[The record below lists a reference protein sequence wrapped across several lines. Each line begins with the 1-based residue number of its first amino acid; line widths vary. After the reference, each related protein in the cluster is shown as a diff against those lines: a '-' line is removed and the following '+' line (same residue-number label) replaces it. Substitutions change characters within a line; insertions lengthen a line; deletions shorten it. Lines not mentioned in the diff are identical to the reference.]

1 VGYLSYTFIVTKKLR
16 LYNISKFY
24 YTYSN
29 RNFISDMTQ
38 TATLLRPATTWFDR
52 LLSAFI
58 LFLALFTI
66 AGPGAANTAMIR
78 QLDTSIGLIASK
90 TPYVVKNFEKIIN
103 FGSVNAEAATTVLN
117 VLNNLSETIFR
128 TIDIAWRKALSVLI
142 KKFVDSIFGL
152 FNKMLGAIESWI
164 DTLGA
169 LKDTVKSFFGALA
182 MKVYA
187 LQECLVNKSSEVVS
201 SLFGF
206 DTPKEKQSTQDAC
219 NQGSS
224 GTTDFSKNGDFNFSG
239 ATYGTDPNI
248 SLGDIQQIS
257 NSISNIRVG
266 SLLNFFSQQ
275 IIPGTEEKEGPA
287 KDKGTSTQATSNAPS
302 QNQIESQINDTANTI
317 AVAKQSSPTAV
328 ANSAPTQL
336 GSGPGALSNLRPGQV
351 TEAAKAKQE
360 IKKVIAQDTAA
371 AQVAKQNVVDA
382 APADCKFDNFISDT
396 GSADYNFSPV
406 NGFPTDSTFIAGSDS
421 NFNLSNAT
429 AVVGQ
434 ANSFD
439 VNVLTAEQC
448 KSAERVS
455 FTQTAAQAQQGQ
467 SGDNGFDIDSLIDS
481 LTKTLTDMINNL
493 ISKVFN
499 MLLSVVTK
507 FLSSIPGGE
516 FLSQAFS
523 EAFSGISS
531 AVQKSVSEISS
542 IYGDK
547 LKKATK

>member
-1 VGYLSYTFIVTKKLR
+1 VGCRFSIFTAIKKLS
-16 LYNISKFY
+16 LYNIDKFY
-24 YTYSN
+24 YTYFN
-29 RNFISDMTQ
+29 RNFISNMTQ
-38 TATLLRPATTWFDR
+38 TATQLRSTTTWFDR

-58 LFLALFTI
+58 LFLALFTVT
-66 AGPGAANTAMIR
+66 GPGAANTAMIR

-90 TPYVVKNFEKIIN
+90 TPYVVKNFEKIIT
-103 FGSVNAEAATTVLN
+103 FGSINAEAATTVLN

-128 TIDIAWRKALSVLI
+128 VIDIAWRKALSVLI
-142 KKFVDSIFGL
+142 KKFVDTIFGL
-152 FNKMLGAIESWI
+152 FNKIIGAIESWI

-206 DTPKEKQSTQDAC
+206 DAPKEKQSTQDAC

-224 GTTDFSKNGDFNFSG
+224 GATDFSKNGDFNFDG
-239 ATYGTDPNI
+239 ATYGIDPNI

-257 NSISNIRVG
+257 NSLSNIRVG
-266 SLLNFFSQQ
+266 NLLNFFSQQ

-287 KDKGTSTQATSNAPS
+287 KDKGTNTQSVSNIPTAS
-302 QNQIESQINDTANTI
+302 QTEALINNTANTI
-317 AVAKQSSPTAV
+317 AAAKQSSSTSV
-328 ANSAPTQL
+328 ANNAPSQL

-371 AQVAKQNVVDA
+371 AQIAQKNVVDA

-396 GSADYNFSPV
+396 GSSDTTFAP
-406 NGFPTDSTFIAGSDS
+406 STAFQITPDQFTVSSD
-421 NFNLSNAT
+421 FKISNAT

-448 KSAERVS
+448 KSAERIS

-467 SGDNGFDIDSLIDS
+467 SGDNGFDIDSLIDG

-507 FLSSIPGGE
+507 FLGSLPGGE

-523 EAFSGISS
+523 EAFNGVST
-531 AVQKSVSEISS
+531 AVQNGVSEIFNIYSDKAKKS
-542 IYGDK
+542 I
-547 LKKATK
+547 

>member
-1 VGYLSYTFIVTKKLR
+1 
-16 LYNISKFY
+16 
-24 YTYSN
+24 
-29 RNFISDMTQ
+29 MTQ
-38 TATLLRPATTWFDR
+38 TATQLRSTTTWFDR

-58 LFLALFTI
+58 LFLALFTVT
-66 AGPGAANTAMIR
+66 GPGAANTAMIR

-90 TPYVVKNFEKIIN
+90 TPYVVKNFEKIIT
-103 FGSVNAEAATTVLN
+103 FGSINAEAATTVLN

-128 TIDIAWRKALSVLI
+128 VIDIAWRKALSVLI
-142 KKFVDSIFGL
+142 KKFVDTIFGL
-152 FNKMLGAIESWI
+152 FNKIIGAIESWI

-206 DTPKEKQSTQDAC
+206 DAPKEKQSTQDAC

-224 GTTDFSKNGDFNFSG
+224 GATDFSKNGDFNFDG
-239 ATYGTDPNI
+239 ATYGIDPNI

-257 NSISNIRVG
+257 NSLSNIRVG
-266 SLLNFFSQQ
+266 NLLNFFSQQ

-287 KDKGTSTQATSNAPS
+287 KDKGTNTQSVSNIPTAS
-302 QNQIESQINDTANTI
+302 QTEALINNTANTI
-317 AVAKQSSPTAV
+317 AAAKQSSSTSV
-328 ANSAPTQL
+328 ANNAPSQL

-371 AQVAKQNVVDA
+371 AQIAQKNVVDA

-396 GSADYNFSPV
+396 GSSDTTFAP
-406 NGFPTDSTFIAGSDS
+406 STAFQITPDQFTVSSD
-421 NFNLSNAT
+421 FKISNAT

-448 KSAERVS
+448 KSAERIS

-467 SGDNGFDIDSLIDS
+467 SGDNGFDIDSLIDG

-507 FLSSIPGGE
+507 FLGSLPGGE

-523 EAFSGISS
+523 EAFNGVST
-531 AVQKSVSEISS
+531 AVQNGVSEIFNIYSDKAKKS
-542 IYGDK
+542 I
-547 LKKATK
+547 